1 MCQIADNA
9 IMKTELSRK
18 QREIQ
23 AREGQILAVARS
35 MIVEHGYHG
44 LSMDRI
50 AEALEYS
57 KGTIYQHFTS
67 KEDVLM
73 ALANQAM
80 ERRLGLFRRAASFR
94 ARPRERMAAIG
105 VAAEVFF
112 RLYPDHLHIEH
123 VIRLSSVREKT
134 SEERR
139 RFLEMC
145 ESNCLEIV
153 GGIVRDGIAIGD
165 LKLPP
170 NFTPEQLV
178 FGLWGLTFGGHS
190 LAASSPSLA
199 NLGIHEPMTAI
210 LVNANM
216 MLDGFAW
223 QPFARDIDLPKL
235 LERVGEELF
244 AAEMAQIGAK

>member
-1 MCQIADNA
+1 
-9 IMKTELSRK
+9 MKTELTRK

-23 AREGQILAVARS
+23 AREGQILEVARS
-35 MIVEHGYHG
+35 MIVEQGYHG

-50 AEALEYS
+50 AETLEYS

-80 ERRLGLFRRAASFR
+80 ERRVGLFRRAASFR
-94 ARPRERMAAIG
+94 GRPRERMAAIG

-112 RLYPDHLHIEH
+112 RLHPDHLHIEH

-139 RFLEMC
+139 RFLEHC
-145 ESNCLEIV
+145 ESSCLEV
-153 GGIVRDGIAIGD
+153 TGGIVRDAIAVGD
-165 LKLPP
+165 LKLPAD
-170 NFTPEQLV
+170 FTPEQLV
-178 FGLWGLTFGGHS
+178 FGLWGLTFGGYS
-190 LAASSPSLA
+190 IAASSPSLT

-210 LVNANM
+210 LINANM
-216 MLDGFAW
+216 MLDGFGW
-223 QPFARDIDLPKL
+223 LPLSSEIDLSKL
-235 LERVGEELF
+235 IERIASELF
-244 AAEMAQIGAK
+244 ASEMALIGAAR

>member
-1 MCQIADNA
+1 
-9 IMKTELSRK
+9 MKTELTRK

-23 AREGQILAVARS
+23 AREGRILEVARS
-35 MIVEHGYHG
+35 MIVEQGYHG

-50 AEALEYS
+50 AETLEYS

-80 ERRLGLFRRAASFR
+80 ERRLGLFRRASSFR
-94 ARPRERMAAIG
+94 GRPRERMAAIG
-105 VAAEVFF
+105 LAAEVFF

-153 GGIVRDGIAIGD
+153 GGIVRDGIAAGD
-165 LKLPP
+165 LQLP
-170 NFTPEQLV
+170 E
-178 FGLWGLTFGGHS
+178 
-190 LAASSPSLA
+190 
-199 NLGIHEPMTAI
+199 
-210 LVNANM
+210 
-216 MLDGFAW
+216 
-223 QPFARDIDLPKL
+223 
-235 LERVGEELF
+235 
-244 AAEMAQIGAK
+244 